1 MEKTIT
7 VTLDVPEDFESFSAL
22 ERYVKDVGRQWQRD
36 LCGQLASEK
45 GVEAEEIVCP
55 HCEST
60 ETIGKGRRLRH
71 LKTQVGGVDVSV
83 PRRQCKACG
92 RYFFC

>member
-1 MEKTIT
+1 MKRTIT

-22 ERYVKDVGRQWQRD
+22 VRYVRDVGRQWQGD

-45 GVEAEEIVCP
+45 GVEAEETACP
-55 HCEST
+55 HCESP
-60 ETIGKGRRLRH
+60 ETIRKGTHLRH
-71 LKTQVGGVDVSV
+71 MKTPVGEVEVSV
-83 PRRQCKACG
+83 PRRECKVCG